1 MMPKSK
7 TIEHKRISQ
16 PVLYTQNKIENIEK
30 RKTMPIN
37 MVQSNN
43 FEKQT
48 QIINETNNRITK
60 AVPSPQLKQN
70 LVLNGHE
77 IKDRTNFQQKVSNN
91 QKNIVRNL
99 VVEQKNSNQNQVI
112 NIQEK
117 KPVKVEEVGHF
128 SKSQPIAQGKK
139 PVKVQQQV
147 VSSPQAQIQ
156 SQPIKTLERP
166 K

>member
-1 MMPKSK
+1 
-7 TIEHKRISQ
+7 
-16 PVLYTQNKIENIEK
+16 
-30 RKTMPIN
+30 MPIN

-43 FEKQT
+43 FGKQT
-48 QIINETNNRITK
+48 QIINEKNNRVTK

-70 LVLNGHE
+70 LILNGRE
-77 IKDRTNFQQKVSNN
+77 IKDRTNFEQKVSNN

-99 VVEQKNSNQNQVI
+99 AVEQKNSNQNQVI

-117 KPVKVEEVGHF
+117 KPIKVQEVGHL
-128 SKSQPIAQGKK
+128 SNSQPIAQGKN
-139 PVKVQQQV
+139 PIKVQQQV

-156 SQPIKTLERP
+156 SQQIKKLERP